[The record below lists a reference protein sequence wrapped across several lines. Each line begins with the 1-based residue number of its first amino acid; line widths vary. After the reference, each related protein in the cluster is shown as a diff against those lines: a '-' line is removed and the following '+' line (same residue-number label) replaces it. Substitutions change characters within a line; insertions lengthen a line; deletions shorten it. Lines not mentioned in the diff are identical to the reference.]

1 MSQRNIELHSRA
13 VAAVNAREVPEEL
26 LAPGFRLENHA
37 TAVTDYTYYGA
48 TGWREWMSD
57 LFEVFAEGASYGVEE
72 FIAVRE
78 DFVVAMFYVVGRGA
92 RSGMPLELRWAGA
105 TWFRDGKATRAIGYA
120 SPREALESVGLRE
133 QAEIAGRAESA
144 TPAD

>member
-1 MSQRNIELHSRA
+1 
-13 VAAVNAREVPEEL
+13 
-26 LAPGFRLENHA
+26 
-37 TAVTDYTYYGA
+37 
-48 TGWREWMSD
+48 
-57 LFEVFAEGASYGVEE
+57 
-72 FIAVRE
+72 
-78 DFVVAMFYVVGRGA
+78 MFYVVGRGA